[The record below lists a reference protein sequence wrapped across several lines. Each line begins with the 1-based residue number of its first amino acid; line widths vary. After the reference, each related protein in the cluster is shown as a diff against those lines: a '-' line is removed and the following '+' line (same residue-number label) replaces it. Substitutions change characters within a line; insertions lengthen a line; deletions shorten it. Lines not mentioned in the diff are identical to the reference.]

1 MIVYI
6 ASRYSRKAEML
17 SLIPLLRQHNITV
30 NSRWLNEPHSPGT
43 TLHEVSP
50 AFCRETSKVDL
61 EDIDNCDT
69 MVFFSEDPLVGTP
82 RGGRHVEFGY
92 ALARRKR
99 IVVIGGSENI
109 FHFLPQIVHYSD
121 VNSFLE
127 SEGIQNAPVAD

>member
-1 MIVYI
+1 MKVYL
-6 ASRYSRKAEML
+6 ASRYSRRPEMKSIAKVL
-17 SLIPLLRQHNITV
+17 EYNGIAVT
-30 NSRWLNEPHSPGT
+30 SRWLDETISPKSQLSDVT
-43 TLHEVSP
+43 P
-50 AFCRETSKVDL
+50 AFCLETALTDL
-61 EDIDNCDT
+61 EDIRQADT